1 MTEVLYPVIDMVSGD
16 MVMYQ
21 RDPTL
26 VNPRIQLTTLE
37 QLAALI
43 EVKQN
48 FAIALSDETTP
59 LTGASASVPKA
70 TFHMPY
76 SFNVTEVKA
85 GLTAAG
91 GGVALVTLDIEDD
104 GVSFLS
110 TAITIDAGEKTSAT
124 ALTPPVLG
132 TNPHLIAVDSLVEC
146 FLQQV
151 DTDNTAAGLKIYL
164 IGNVAT

>member
-1 MTEVLYPVIDMVSGD
+1 MALIIYPIADMVTGDLVLYLT
-16 MVMYQ
+16 
-21 RDPTL
+21 DPTS
-26 VNPRIQLTTLE
+26 VNPRIQATPLD

-59 LTGASASVPKA
+59 LTGASSTIPKA

-91 GGVALVTLDIEDD
+91 GGAALVVVDLHDD
-104 GVSFLS
+104 AASFLS

-124 ALTPPVLG
+124 AATPPVLG
-132 TNPHLIAVDSLVEC
+132 TTPHLIAADSLIEC
-146 FLQQV
+146 FLTQI
-151 DTDNTAAGLKIYL
+151 DTDNTAAGLKVYL

>member
-1 MTEVLYPVIDMVSGD
+1 MSLPIYPVVTMTVDD

-21 RDPTL
+21 TDPTL
-26 VNPRIQLTTLE
+26 VNSKTQLTTLE
-37 QLAALI
+37 QIAALI
-43 EVKQN
+43 EVKQVH
-48 FAIALSDETTP
+48 AIALSDETTP
-59 LTGASASVPKA
+59 LTGASSTVPLA

-76 SFNVTEVKA
+76 DFNVTEVKA

-91 GGVALVTLDIEDD
+91 GGALLVTCDIQDD
-104 GVSFLS
+104 SVSILS

-124 ALTPPVLG
+124 AATPPVLG
-132 TNPHLIAVDSLVEC
+132 ANPRLIATDSLVEL

-164 IGNVAT
+164 IGNVA